1 MYTENPNRAH
11 GMGILNIEHFE
22 PFAKNPAIS
31 KVFREIFLADEL
43 GSGMRNTY
51 RFTKMYSV
59 GTPEFREGDFFTTII
74 PLSTVATAK
83 VGPGRD
89 QVVNAKIL
97 AYCSTPKSKK
107 EICENLQLKNLT
119 YFTRKYLA
127 PLLESGQLVYTI
139 PDKPNSSKQKY
150 RKV

>member
-59 GTPEFREGDFFTTII
+59 GTPEFREGDFFSTII

-107 EICENLQLKNLT
+107 EICENL
-119 YFTRKYLA
+119 
-127 PLLESGQLVYTI
+127 ESGQLVYTI

-150 RKV
+150 RKA